1 MSINHYSSEIPE
13 TQWWSPHHRAT
24 MDSSPKTTSSS
35 SSNNHHKTFVSSD
48 DNSAAAA
55 ASFWLSPHQLYST
68 ASAGGA
74 MFCRQSSSSNNAAAA
89 GGFDLNNNEDEED
102 AVTKDRVVEKSE
114 QGGIIL
120 KDRLFEKPLTPSDVG
135 KLNRLVIPK
144 QHAEKHFPLNGGA
157 DSGESGLLLGFEDE
171 VGKAWRFR
179 YSYWNSSQS
188 YVLTKGWSRF
198 VKEKRLDAGDIVV
211 FARHRV
217 DSGRLF
223 IGWRRR
229 NSAAGA
235 GQDAAANTAQPAPAA
250 GNPNGGG
257 GGVWNRA
264 AAFYS
269 AQPYPIS
276 RGQFQITPSSPL
288 PNHSLHPGSVPV
300 LEKQTTGSGNPKR
313 LRLFGVN
320 MECQLADDVSDP
332 STPVGS
338 PMSSQGHPHHP
349 YHHHQYN
356 HMDSSFSGGN
366 DDVYRQ
372 G

>member
-13 TQWWSPHHRAT
+13 TQWWSLHHRAT

-35 SSNNHHKTFVSSD
+35 SSNNHHHKASD
-48 DNSAAAA
+48 DNS

-74 MFCRQSSSSNNAAAA
+74 MFCRQNAAAA
-89 GGFDLNNNEDEED
+89 GGFDLNNNNEDEDGD
-102 AVTKDRVVEKSE
+102 AVTTKDSVVEKSE
-114 QGGIIL
+114 LGGIIP

-144 QHAEKHFPLNGGA
+144 QHAEKHFPLNGGGG

-229 NSAAGA
+229 NSTAAA
-235 GQDAAANTAQPAPAA
+235 GQDAAAASQPAAPSS
-250 GNPNGGG
+250 GTPSGGA

-276 RGQFQITPSSPL
+276 RGQYQITPSSPL

-300 LEKQTTGSGNPKR
+300 VQKQTTGSGNPKR

-332 STPVGS
+332 STPV
-338 PMSSQGHPHHP
+338 MSTQGHPHHP
-349 YHHHQYN
+349 YHNHHHYN
-356 HMDSSFSGGN
+356 HMDISFSGGN

>member
-1 MSINHYSSEIPE
+1 MSINHYSSDIPE

-24 MDSSPKTTSSS
+24 MDSSPKTTTSSS
-35 SSNNHHKTFVSSD
+35 SSNNHHHKAFVSSD

-55 ASFWLSPHQLYST
+55 SFWLSPNQLYST

-74 MFCRQSSSSNNAAAA
+74 MFCRQSNNAAAA
-89 GGFDLNNNEDEED
+89 GGFDLNNNEDEEAD
-102 AVTKDRVVEKSE
+102 AVTTKDRVVEKSE
-114 QGGIIL
+114 QGGIIP

-217 DSGRLF
+217 DTGRLF

-229 NSAAGA
+229 NSAAGV
-235 GQDAAANTAQPAPAA
+235 GQDAAAAQPAAPAA
-250 GNPNGGG
+250 GTPSGGA
-257 GGVWNRA
+257 GVWNRA

-276 RGQFQITPSSPL
+276 RGQYQITPSSPL

-349 YHHHQYN
+349 YHHHHYN
-356 HMDSSFSGGN
+356 HMDISFSGGN